1 MHWKL
6 TLKSYLNLRKDE
18 MKLEDSEDCDGK
30 HVWEYSWPAS
40 HIIVCA
46 DEAELS
52 LYNFIIPLRAYYR
65 SIDELRPIVLL
76 VSISFLAKKLKQST
90 RYWWV
95 YFRLK
100 NNQVKLSL
108 TVFHGFLW
116 CIIYVEHVQVWMI
129 CFDLVFFGLTLWLF
143 LIAVTLQCL
152 KKNIWLTPSSW
163 LQQKLFVD
171 CSQQWMLA

>member
-1 MHWKL
+1 MKL

-76 VSISFLAKKLKQST
+76 VSCIFSDNDTALK
-90 RYWWV
+90 
-95 YFRLK
+95 
-100 NNQVKLSL
+100 
-108 TVFHGFLW
+108 
-116 CIIYVEHVQVWMI
+116 
-129 CFDLVFFGLTLWLF
+129 
-143 LIAVTLQCL
+143 
-152 KKNIWLTPSSW
+152 
-163 LQQKLFVD
+163 
-171 CSQQWMLA
+171 

>member
-1 MHWKL
+1 M

-76 VSISFLAKKLKQST
+76 VSISFSAKKQSN
-90 RYWWV
+90 R
-95 YFRLK
+95 
-100 NNQVKLSL
+100 
-108 TVFHGFLW
+108 
-116 CIIYVEHVQVWMI
+116 VQSAI
-129 CFDLVFFGLTLWLF
+129 GYILG
-143 LIAVTLQCL
+143 
-152 KKNIWLTPSSW
+152 
-163 LQQKLFVD
+163 
-171 CSQQWMLA
+171 